1 MALENVRGLGRV
13 GSLRT
18 WVKPSSFFLSCD
30 YGAVYNRA
38 LFFCYSRVY
47 NNNNNNKNKNK
58 NKKNKWLCPLN
69 ATDPLILNAI
79 KNCSLSLSPDSLSRV
94 NKWQRCWRLLLKRL
108 LKDVPLEDN
117 LNIFSSQVKLSLEFT
132 NSLSP
137 LTNNHTSASLLS
149 VARTGLSFFF
159 FFFRRV
165 SWMPQW

>member
-1 MALENVRGLGRV
+1 MASVERKRERLGSGRV

-18 WVKPSSFFLSCD
+18 WLKPSSFFLSRD

-38 LFFCYSRVY
+38 LFFCYSRVD
-47 NNNNNNKNKNK
+47 
-58 NKKNKWLCPLN
+58 KKKRKKKKWFRPLN

-94 NKWQRCWRLLLKRL
+94 KKWQRCWRLLLKRL
-108 LKDVPLEDN
+108 IKDVQLEGN
-117 LNIFSSQVKLSLEFT
+117 LKIFSSQVKLSFEFT
-132 NSLSP
+132 NSLLQ
-137 LTNNHTSASLLS
+137 LTNNHTSTSLLS
-149 VARTGLSFFF
+149 VACTGLFFS